1 MRYLSLH
8 AKELGNSLRRLLRQ
22 PGASLLTLAVIAIA
36 LALPAGLRVLV
47 NNTKLL
53 AGTFQNAQDFS
64 VYLTMETDETRA
76 RELAVE
82 LSQNASVEQ
91 VTVVTRDEA
100 LAEFRTYSGLA
111 GAVEALPDNPLPH
124 ALVVRPRGGMESATD
139 LNALSRE
146 LEALEETELVQL
158 DTQWVERLRAA
169 LEVARRTVDW
179 ATALLAL
186 AILIVIGNTVRLEI
200 NNRRTEIEV
209 TKLVGGTD
217 GFIRRPFLY
226 LGLWY
231 GLGAGIVAWL
241 LVTIG
246 VASLS
251 GPVAKLAGLYGSGF
265 SLQSLSWTESALLVG
280 GGALLGWLGAFV
292 ASTRHIR
299 ALDV

>member
-1 MRYLSLH
+1 MRYLALH
-8 AKELGNSLRRLLRQ
+8 AWECANSLRRLGRQ
-22 PGASLLTLAVIAIA
+22 PGASALTVAVIAIA

-53 AGTFQNAQDFS
+53 AGSFQSAQDFS

-76 RELAVE
+76 RELAVA
-82 LSQNASVEQ
+82 LSRNPAVEQ

-111 GAVEALPDNPLPH
+111 GAVEALPENPLPH
-124 ALVVRPRGGMESATD
+124 ALVVRPRGGMESEAD
-139 LNALSRE
+139 LDALSRE
-146 LEALEETELVQL
+146 LDALEETELVQL
-158 DTQWVERLRAA
+158 DTQWVERLRAG
-169 LEVARRTVDW
+169 LDVARRTVDW

-209 TKLVGGTD
+209 IKLVGGTD

-231 GLGAGIVAWL
+231 GLGAGVVAWM
-241 LVTIG
+241 LVAVG
-246 VASLS
+246 VRSLS

-265 SLQSLSWTESALLVG
+265 SLQPLSWTESVLLVG
-280 GGALLGWLGAFV
+280 SGALLGWLGAYV
-292 ASTRHIR
+292 AATRHIR

>member
-1 MRYLSLH
+1 MRYLTQH
-8 AKELGNSLRRLLRQ
+8 TKELLGSAHRLVRQ
-22 PGASLLTLAVIAIA
+22 PGASALTVLVIAIA

-53 AGTFQNAQDFS
+53 AGSLQNAQDFS
-64 VYLTMETDETRA
+64 VYLTLETDESRA

-82 LSQNASVEQ
+82 LSQNLSVEQ

-111 GAVEALPDNPLPH
+111 GAVEALPENPLPH
-124 ALVVRPRGGMESATD
+124 ALVVRPRGGMESETD
-139 LNALSRE
+139 LEALSAE
-146 LEALEETELVQL
+146 LQALEETELVQL
-158 DTQWVERLRAA
+158 DTQWVERLRAG

-179 ATALLAL
+179 ATALLAI

-200 NNRRTEIEV
+200 NNRQTEIEV

-226 LGLWY
+226 LGFWY
-231 GLGAGIVAWL
+231 GVAAGLVAWL
-241 LVTIG
+241 LVTVG
-246 VASLS
+246 VATLS
-251 GPVAKLAGLYGSGF
+251 GPVARLAGLYGSGF
-265 SLQSLSWTESALLVG
+265 GLQSLSGTESAVLVG
-280 GGALLGWLGAFV
+280 GGALLGWLGAYV
-292 ASTRHIR
+292 AATRHIR